1 MKLKGLA
8 VATSVAAFAFGAA
21 IAGYA
26 AEEAKWSYEGP
37 ESPAHW
43 SEINPAF
50 AACGAGREQSPIDLQ
65 RTHAAEPE
73 KIEISW
79 QAFEPEVVNTGRTI
93 QAEAPAGSYTTFDGR
108 RYDLLQLHFHHKSEH
123 TLDGEQLPMEA
134 HFVHKSPQGDLLVLG
149 VFLVPGRANDALK
162 TILDSAPRGKGSQ
175 SAEATVDLRSLV
187 PDDSAIF
194 RYAGSLTTP
203 PCSEVVSWVV
213 FDRPVEVS
221 PIQIKAF
228 AGLYPS
234 NFRPTQ
240 PINRRFVLFGF

>member
-1 MKLKGLA
+1 MKPKGFA
-8 VATSVAAFAFGAA
+8 IAAPVAALAFGAA

-26 AEEAKWSYEGP
+26 AEGAKWAYEGP
-37 ESPAHW
+37 KGPEHW
-43 SEINPAF
+43 SEIKSEF

-79 QAFEPEVVNTGRTI
+79 QAFEPEVVNNGHTI
-93 QAEAPAGSYTTFDGR
+93 QANAPAGSYTTFDGK

-134 HFVHKSPQGDLLVLG
+134 HFVHKSAEGDLLVLG
-149 VFLVPGRANDALK
+149 VFLVPGRTNGALK
-162 TILDSAPRGKGSQ
+162 TILDSAPQSRGSQ
-175 SAEATVDLRSLV
+175 SAEAAVDLRSLV

-203 PCSEVVSWVV
+203 PCSEIVSWIIY
-213 FDRPVEVS
+213 DRPVEVA
-221 PIQIKAF
+221 PVQIEAF
-228 AGLYPS
+228 ARLYPN

-240 PINRRFVLFGF
+240 PTNRRFVLFGF